1 MLKRGILVLI
11 IMLITISNVYS
22 LSLFP
27 TNNIDTVY
35 SNIKLEDVNRD
46 NNYIELLITSNTNV
60 DNLIINVDKETINL
74 PITINKYESKLVN
87 FYTNNTNHKL
97 VEINRISYTFTGNE
111 DNPVNKQDIPILKQE
126 NNQLLLD
133 DNPDYISY

>member
-11 IMLITISNVYS
+11 IILVTISNVYS

-60 DNLIINVDKETINL
+60 DNLIINIDKETINL

-87 FYTNNTNHKL
+87 FYTNTTNP
-97 VEINRISYTFTGNE
+97 T
-111 DNPVNKQDIPILKQE
+111 P
-126 NNQLLLD
+126 
-133 DNPDYISY
+133 